1 MDLLEI
7 GKGILTSCMNVK
19 AGENVLV
26 ITDDEKLPIGDA
38 LYRAAKGLG
47 ADTMLVTMTPRE
59 VSGQEPPPAIAAAMK
74 ADDAQYHRGYVLPGR
89 HDR

>member
-26 ITDDEKLPIGDA
+26 ITDDEKLPIGDS
-38 LYRAAKGLG
+38 KTGLPEIWW
-47 ADTMLVTMTPRE
+47 TFSFMVT
-59 VSGQEPPPAIAAAMK
+59 V
-74 ADDAQYHRGYVLPGR
+74 
-89 HDR
+89 

>member
-26 ITDDEKLPIGDA
+26 ITDDRKFSIGDA
-38 LYRAAKGLG
+38 LYQAAKALGL
-47 ADTMLVTMTPRE
+47 AKNALYEATLE
-59 VSGQEPPPAIAAAMK
+59 IAAES
-74 ADDAQYHRGYVLPGR
+74 D
-89 HDR
+89 